1 MFLAYSFVM
10 THKDGQLRELT
21 VRRKSQGDG
30 WGFVPALQ
38 SKPLFPKSLITR
50 FSLVPT
56 AARDVLTFAGIDVVI
71 SRKALA
77 FRRHSFGIFKEIKR
91 VTLQDYIGVAVHY
104 TPAPRR
110 WRFADLKTLNGY
122 RPFIPSFLK
131 SIIAKKVTSKI
142 PAGQFQRALEV
153 LFAED
158 VLFKD
163 REEGVVSLY
172 LLHEDRSKDL
182 LLYYADHEDE
192 IQALWRFWSE
202 RLRLPR
208 LLVGPDGFIDEPFAP
223 LNQVEVNSPQPRRP
237 FYHLDRRGPHFAR
250 VRDVGQSFE
259 VTRRSPRVRGREI
272 SARS

>member
-1 MFLAYSFVM
+1 VFLAYSSVM

-77 FRRHSFGIFKEIKR
+77 FRRHSYGIFKEIKR

-182 LLYYADHEDE
+182 LLY
-192 IQALWRFWSE
+192 
-202 RLRLPR
+202 
-208 LLVGPDGFIDEPFAP
+208 
-223 LNQVEVNSPQPRRP
+223 
-237 FYHLDRRGPHFAR
+237 
-250 VRDVGQSFE
+250 
-259 VTRRSPRVRGREI
+259 
-272 SARS
+272 